1 MAAGTGADEQAR
13 RLEQVVVRERAALA
27 EQERRTAA
35 VEAQV
40 RNWRVGAEGER
51 LVAHELDA
59 LHDRGWR
66 VLHDVHWPGRP
77 KANLDHVAIGP
88 GGVVVID
95 TKNWSGSV
103 STSGGVLRCSGYRKT
118 KESEAAAQMA
128 AAVAA
133 LLEPQHRALVR
144 GAVALVQQEQA
155 PTAVEA
161 GTVVVGRSDLA
172 EWLAS
177 SPPVLSAGDVDRIT
191 GYLAPALAAATTS
204 AQLTTASLSTPS
216 SASSSRRPPQVA
228 RTTRVTSGRRRP
240 RPRSS
245 PRSRAGGGVFASLV
259 KLAVIV
265 VALLTME
272 SWLGPVSGFVS
283 GFVVDAIE
291 QPAADLQTVPQPT
304 VTPLP

>member
-13 RLEQVVVRERAALA
+13 RLEQVLVSERAALA

-51 LVAHELDA
+51 LVADELEA
-59 LHDRGWR
+59 LEACGWR

-103 STSGGVLRCSGYRKT
+103 STSSGVLRCSGYRKT
-118 KESEAAAQMA
+118 KESEAVAQMV

-133 LLEPQHRALVR
+133 LLEPQHGALVR

-161 GTVVVGRSDLA
+161 GTVVVGRGQLT

-177 SPPVLSAGDVDRIT
+177 SPPVLSAWDVDRIT
-191 GYLAPALAAATTS
+191 GYLAPALAAATS
-204 AQLTTASLSTPS
+204 PAQLTTAGLSATPAK
-216 SASSSRRPPQVA
+216 ASV
-228 RTTRVTSGRRRP
+228 RRRP
-240 RPRSS
+240 HE
-245 PRSRAGGGVFASLV
+245 AGGTRLASGRQRPHRRPATRRRANGGVLSSLV
-259 KLAVIV
+259 KLAVIA
-265 VALLTME
+265 VALLTMG
-272 SWLGPVSGFVS
+272 SWLPPVSGAVGGAVAELIS
-283 GFVVDAIE
+283 SST
-291 QPAADLQTVPQPT
+291 ADLQPVPAAPA
-304 VTPLP
+304 PIP

>member
-1 MAAGTGADEQAR
+1 M
-13 RLEQVVVRERAALA
+13 
-27 EQERRTAA
+27 
-35 VEAQV
+35 EAQV
-40 RNWRVGAEGER
+40 RNWRVGADGER

-77 KANLDHVAIGP
+77 QANLDHVAIGP

-118 KESEAAAQMA
+118 KESEAVAQMA

-133 LLEPQHRALVR
+133 LLEPQHRALVG

-155 PTAVEA
+155 PTVVEA
-161 GTVVVGRSDLA
+161 GTVVVGRGHLA

-177 SPPVLSAGDVDRIT
+177 APPVLSAWDVDRLT
-191 GYLAPALAAATTS
+191 GYLGPALAAATTP
-204 AQLTTASLSTPS
+204 AQLTTASLSMPS
-216 SASSSRRPPQVA
+216 AASSSRRPPQVA
-228 RTTRVTSGRRRP
+228 RTTRSTSGRRRP
-240 RPRSS
+240 RAEPD
-245 PRSRAGGGVFASLV
+245 AGRRVGGVVASLIKV
-259 KLAVIV
+259 AVIV

-272 SWLGPVSGFVS
+272 SWIGPVSGFVS

-291 QPAADLQTVPQPT
+291 QSTADQQTVPQPT